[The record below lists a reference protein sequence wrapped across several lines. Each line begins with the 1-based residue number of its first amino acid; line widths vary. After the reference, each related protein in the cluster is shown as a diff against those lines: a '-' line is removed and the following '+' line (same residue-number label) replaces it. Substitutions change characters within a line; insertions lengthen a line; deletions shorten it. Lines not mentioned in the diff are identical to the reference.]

1 VILTQTAFY
10 ERGRYQIKLFDLMP
24 AIESIDFF
32 YGDLNAMRIQ
42 LQRRGDAVS
51 TGRGLG
57 EIVFQPP
64 DDRADF
70 IGAGGEAVGV
80 QRGGGIDAGICGMR
94 VSNEMA

>member
-57 EIVFQPP
+57 EIVLQPSGGG
-64 DDRADF
+64 ADF
-70 IGAGGEAVGV
+70 IGAGGETLEFNEVG
-80 QRGGGIDAGICGMR
+80 A
-94 VSNEMA
+94 